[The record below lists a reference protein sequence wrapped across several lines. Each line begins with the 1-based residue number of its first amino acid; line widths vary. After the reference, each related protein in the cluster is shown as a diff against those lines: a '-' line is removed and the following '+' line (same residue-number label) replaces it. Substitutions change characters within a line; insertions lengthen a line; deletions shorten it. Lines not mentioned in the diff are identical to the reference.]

1 MHINRKING
10 ENVRGEI
17 IHNTRTY
24 CHICGNKDNTIVFKM
39 RMPRKR
45 RYTICVVCLVRYLI
59 SSINEESMAA
69 LSAFCRELKDIPN
82 GPDKDNDNIDND
94 SDNTDIT
101 PKLELEATDSGAM
114 ESEQNES
121 DNAQAEER
129 SKKVN
134 TKRATKAKKTK

>member
-10 ENVRGEI
+10 ENIRGELI
-17 IHNTRTY
+17 PNTRTY

-45 RYTICVVCLVRYLI
+45 RYTICVICLVKHLMT
-59 SSINEESMAA
+59 SINEESMAA

-82 GPDKDNDNIDND
+82 EINKDNDNINND
-94 SDNTDIT
+94 SVETNLTS
-101 PKLELEATDSGAM
+101 KLELEADDSGAM

-121 DNAQAEER
+121 NDAQREES
-129 SKKVN
+129 SKK
-134 TKRATKAKKTK
+134 TSTRRATKVKKTK